1 MVRPEGVEPPT
12 YWFVASCSIQ
22 LSYGRTL
29 RGKQPSKN
37 TGIRHLEQTSEDS
50 KVTGRKNEWCARKDS
65 NLRPFGGFLRLGAK
79 HTNAKPQHVVTRYDE
94 LPVESDQLGQPS
106 PKLHQIHCVAA
117 EYPDQG
123 VEGAS
128 PLRSLVAT
136 QNVYP
141 LCVLIDLHPEQNLVA
156 DGEISRQVLFEST
169 SRTEVASR
177 GNVTVWA
184 FNHNRMWR
192 QSAVATDL
200 Q

>member
-1 MVRPEGVEPPT
+1 MSGAP
-12 YWFVASCSIQ
+12 
-22 LSYGRTL
+22 GRIRTSDPL
-29 RGKQPSKN
+29 VDFCDLARSTPMPSHN
-37 TGIRHLEQTSEDS
+37 MSLP
-50 KVTGRKNEWCARKDS
+50 VM
-65 NLRPFGGFLRLGAK
+65 
-79 HTNAKPQHVVTRYDE
+79 TNC
-94 LPVESDQLGQPS
+94 LVESDQLGQPA

-136 QNVYP
+136 QDVYP

-156 DGEISRQVLFEST
+156 DGEISQQVLFEST

-184 FNHNRMWR
+184 FNHNRVWR